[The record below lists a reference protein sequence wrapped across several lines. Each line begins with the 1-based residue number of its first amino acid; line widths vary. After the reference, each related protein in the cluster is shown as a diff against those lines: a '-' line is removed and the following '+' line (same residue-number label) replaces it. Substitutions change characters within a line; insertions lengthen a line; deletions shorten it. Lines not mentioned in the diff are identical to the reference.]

1 MIIRTHTAILL
12 TALIL
17 TLAPAG
23 RAQAGKYTIHN
34 CPGSLQSNFNA
45 GPWQSYGG
53 SLPSVGG
60 FQGSCTPGSTLGT
73 AIGWYATAQALN
85 SNLGVVL
92 QSPSSGITIR
102 EVRLVWSVSHQSS
115 GSDTF
120 AEVVSDT
127 GSELIDPTPYAAG
140 TSNPTK
146 VYFPDGTHTVYVYSY
161 CSYDNSANCN
171 FPSPTSP
178 VIKIEGMD
186 TTLVDAYPPTATING
201 GSLAASSP
209 VSGTATFQFTAVDG
223 QSGVR
228 ESQLLIDG
236 SPVLTDSYASQCPYT
251 NFAACPQSRVNS
263 MNWNTGTVA
272 NGEHRVALR
281 ITDAAGNTQTVDD
294 HSVMVSNPST
304 IGVSSE
310 SEPPACATAV
320 GTHTKITVAV
330 RHRLLVSNYRRRA
343 HLKGKLLG
351 AGNKPIP
358 GAMVE
363 VLARPA
369 VGGGKFSLLGHVI
382 TRASGQFKMILSPGT
397 SRIICLR
404 YHPLPGGLYTAA
416 LAVTQQV
423 RAGVTLAVHPRNIE
437 SNGTIILTGN
447 VLGGHISSTGK
458 VVELQVLYLGSW
470 RVFQTLR
477 TKPNGQFTS
486 FYNFLGGSGTF
497 AFRARVRGENDY
509 PYALGYSHPVRV
521 RAG

>member
-1 MIIRTHTAILL
+1 MTMRIHTTIPF

-17 TLAPAG
+17 VLALAG
-23 RAQAGKYTIHN
+23 RARAGEYTIHN
-34 CPGSLQSNFNA
+34 CPASLKSNFDA

-73 AIGWYATAQALN
+73 AIGWFATAQALN
-85 SNLGVVL
+85 SNLGVIL

-140 TSNPTK
+140 TSNPAK

-161 CSYDNSANCN
+161 CSYDNSANCS

-178 VIKIEGMD
+178 VIKLEGMD
-186 TTLVDAYPPTATING
+186 TTLEDADPPAAAING
-201 GSLAASSP
+201 GSLGASGP
-209 VSGTATFQFTAVDG
+209 VSGNATLQFTATDG

-236 SPVLTDSYASQCPYT
+236 SPVVTDNYSSQCSYT
-251 NFAACPQSRVNS
+251 NFAACPQSQVNS
-263 MNWNTGTVA
+263 MTWNTNTVA

-281 ITDAAGNTQTVDD
+281 ITDAAGNTHTVDD
-294 HSVMVSNPST
+294 HSVTVSNASATGPSA
-304 IGVSSE
+304 G
-310 SEPPACATAV
+310 SEPPVCSEAP
-320 GTHTKITVAV
+320 GTHTKIRVATKHHLLFSDY
-330 RHRLLVSNYRRRA
+330 RQPAHLNGRLL
-343 HLKGKLLG
+343 GTG
-351 AGNKPIP
+351 KPIS
-358 GAMVE
+358 GATVE
-363 VLARPA
+363 ILTRPA
-369 VGGGKFSLLGHVI
+369 VSGSKFSLLGHVT
-382 TRASGQFKMILSPGT
+382 TRAHGQFKMILPPGI
-397 SRIICLR
+397 SRTVCLR
-404 YHPLPGGLYTAA
+404 YHALPGGMYAAA
-416 LAVTQQV
+416 LTVSQQI
-423 RAGVTLAVHPRNIE
+423 RAGVTLAVHPRAVE

-447 VLGGHISSTGK
+447 VLGGYLSSAGK

-470 RVFQTLR
+470 RVFQTVR
-477 TKPNGQFTS
+477 AQPDGQFTS
-486 FYNFLGGSGTF
+486 FYRFLGGHGIF
-497 AFRARVRGENDY
+497 AFRARVRSENDY

>member
-1 MIIRTHTAILL
+1 MTTRIHTTILF
-12 TALIL
+12 TTLIL
-17 TLAPAG
+17 VLALAG
-23 RAQAGKYTIHN
+23 KAQAGEYTIHN
-34 CPGSLQSNFNA
+34 CPASLQSNFDA

-53 SLPSVGG
+53 PLPSVGG

-140 TSNPTK
+140 TSNPAK

-161 CSYDNSANCN
+161 CSYDDSANCN

-178 VIKIEGMD
+178 VIKLEGMD
-186 TTLVDAYPPTATING
+186 TTLTDADPPTATING
-201 GSLAASSP
+201 GSLAASAP
-209 VSGTATFQFTAVDG
+209 VSGNATLQFTATDG

-236 SPVLTDSYASQCPYT
+236 SPVAADNYSSQCSYA
-251 NFAACPQSRVNS
+251 NFAACPQSQVNS
-263 MNWNTGTVA
+263 MTWNTNTVA

-281 ITDAAGNTQTVDD
+281 ITDAAGNTHTVDD
-294 HSVMVSNPST
+294 HSVTVANASATGPSA
-304 IGVSSE
+304 
-310 SEPPACATAV
+310 EPPACAEAP
-320 GTHTKITVAV
+320 GTRTKITVAAK
-330 RHRLLVSNYRRRA
+330 HHLLVSGYRQRA
-343 HLKGKLLG
+343 RLSGKLLG
-351 AGNKPIP
+351 AGKPISA
-358 GAMVE
+358 GTVE
-363 VLARPA
+363 ILTRPA
-369 VGGGKFSLLGHVI
+369 VSSGKFLLLGHV
-382 TRASGQFKMILSPGT
+382 TTGAHGQFKLILPPGI
-397 SRIICLR
+397 SRTVCLR
-404 YHPLPGGLYTAA
+404 YHALPGGVYTAA
-416 LAVTQQV
+416 LAVTEQV
-423 RAGVTLAVHPRNIE
+423 RAGVTLAVHPRVVE

-447 VLGGHISSTGK
+447 VLGGYISGAGK

-470 RVFQTLR
+470 RVFQTVR
-477 TKPNGQFTS
+477 TRPDGQFTS
-486 FYNFLGGSGTF
+486 FYSFLGGQGIF
-497 AFRARVRGENDY
+497 AFRASVRGENDY

>member
-1 MIIRTHTAILL
+1 MTIRIHTTILF

-17 TLAPAG
+17 VLALAG
-23 RAQAGKYTIHN
+23 RARAGEYTIHN
-34 CPGSLQSNFNA
+34 CPASLQSNFDA

-85 SNLGVVL
+85 SNLGVIL

-102 EVRLVWSVSHQSS
+102 EMRLVWSVSHQSS

-140 TSNPTK
+140 TSNPAK

-178 VIKIEGMD
+178 VIKLEGMD
-186 TTLVDAYPPTATING
+186 TTLTDADPPTATING
-201 GSLAASSP
+201 GSLAPSGP
-209 VSGTATFQFTAVDG
+209 VSGNATLQFTATDG

-236 SPVLTDSYASQCPYT
+236 SPVVTDNYSSQCPYT
-251 NFAACPQSRVNS
+251 NFAACPQSQVNS
-263 MNWNTGTVA
+263 MTWNTNTVA

-281 ITDAAGNTQTVDD
+281 ITDPAGNTHTVDD
-294 HSVMVSNPST
+294 HSVTVSNPSAT
-304 IGVSSE
+304 GPPAG
-310 SEPPACATAV
+310 SEPPACAEAP
-320 GTHTKITVAV
+320 GTHTKVTVAAK
-330 RHRLLVSNYRRRA
+330 HRLLISGYRQRA
-343 HLKGKLLG
+343 HLNGRLLG
-351 AGNKPIP
+351 AGKPIS
-358 GAMVE
+358 GATVE
-363 VLARPA
+363 ILTRPA
-369 VGGGKFSLLGHVI
+369 VTGGKFSLLGHVT
-382 TRASGQFKMILSPGT
+382 TRAHGQFKLTIPPGI
-397 SRIICLR
+397 SRTVCLR
-404 YHPLPGGLYTAA
+404 YRALPGGVYTAA

-423 RAGVTLAVHPRNIE
+423 KAGVTLAVHPRAVE

-447 VLGGHISSTGK
+447 VLGGYISGAGK
-458 VVELQVLYLGSW
+458 VVELQVFYLGSW
-470 RVFQTLR
+470 RVFQTVR
-477 TKPNGQFTS
+477 TQPNGRFTS
-486 FYNFLGGSGTF
+486 FYNFLGGQGTF
-497 AFRARVRGENDY
+497 AFRASVRSENDY
-509 PYALGYSHPVRV
+509 PYALGYSHPVKV